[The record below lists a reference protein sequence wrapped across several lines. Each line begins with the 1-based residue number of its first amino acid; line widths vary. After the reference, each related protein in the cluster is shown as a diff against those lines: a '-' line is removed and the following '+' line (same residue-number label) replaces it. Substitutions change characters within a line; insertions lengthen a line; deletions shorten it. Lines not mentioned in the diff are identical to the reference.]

1 MLLQLICVVVKVMK
15 KHLVAYRKKMDFLL
29 LEGNCDWKALKKEH
43 LVQISFFQHE
53 RLIHLIVTSLF
64 AILELLSVVIFLI
77 NPDKTTVIFSIAIA
91 ILLVPYLLHYF
102 TLENEVQKLYIQY
115 DKMQEACVNDRISG
129 TEDV

>member
-1 MLLQLICVVVKVMK
+1 MK
-15 KHLVAYRKKMDFLL
+15 KHLVAYRKKIDFLL

-43 LVQISFFQHE
+43 LAQISFFQHE

-64 AILELLSVVIFLI
+64 TILELLSVVIFLI

-91 ILLVPYLLHYF
+91 TLLVPYLLHYF

-115 DKMQEACVNDRISG
+115 DKIQEACVNDRISG